1 MNPLA
6 GLSAIMEQFAMAD
19 AHQKEKDAYL
29 ANMAELD
36 RSAQLSE
43 SNAVATMQRGAAAA
57 GRQRMAG
64 SALAGQQKLA
74 YAMGNIDSGSGTAA
88 QTIGSSATFSELDAT
103 TLHNNAVREAFGHQE
118 SARKYAAASKKI
130 RDYVLAP
137 DKAGFSPF
145 DTEYFAKSAS
155 SALSSAASF
164 GMGGGQ

>member
-36 RSAQLSE
+36 RSAKLSE
-43 SNAVATMQRGAAAA
+43 SNAVATLQRGGMAA

-74 YAMGNIDSGSGTAA
+74 YAMGNIDAGSGTAA
-88 QTIGSSATFSELDAT
+88 QTQASSAIFSELDAE
-103 TLHNNAVREAFGHQE
+103 TLQNNAVREAFGHQE
-118 SARKYAAASKKI
+118 SARRYAAQAKKI
-130 RDYVLAP
+130 RDYVLNP
-137 DKAGFSPF
+137 DSPGFSKF